1 MSHSIISLDG
11 VVQRQGIK
19 VSAADWLDMGSVSF
33 SKTPDEVK
41 AAAYQA
47 AKAAGWKN
55 AGLLKLM
62 VDTWGPRVD
71 EDTAKFTLEL
81 LKDLAILFPKE
92 IEQVK
97 EDKTTPPVFK
107 IKGCEKTIPF
117 PPQSD

>member
-19 VSAADWLDMGSVSF
+19 VNAADWLDTGSESWR
-33 SKTPDEVK
+33 KTPDEVK

-47 AKAAGWKN
+47 AKAAGWKD

-62 VDTWGPRVD
+62 VDTWSPRID
-71 EDTAKFTLEL
+71 EDMAKFTLEL

-92 IEQVK
+92 VEQIK
-97 EDKTTPPVFK
+97 SDDTAPPVFK
-107 IKGCEKTIPF
+107 IKGCDKTIPF
-117 PPQSD
+117 PKE